1 MAFLFYLLYLCLGKK
16 SAIIKEAVN
25 ARFRCSQ
32 LGGLMNKTAVDMTGE
47 VRTRIS
53 EIVENLIQSK
63 SIFQKFDP
71 DEMSKMLSDGMLETW
86 SPEQVMEIPDDEL
99 TDIMKDIMVFKAM
112 SGLLADL
119 TPEEMEIFDAAVA
132 GR

>member
-1 MAFLFYLLYLCLGKK
+1 
-16 SAIIKEAVN
+16 
-25 ARFRCSQ
+25 
-32 LGGLMNKTAVDMTGE
+32 MTGE

-71 DEMSKMLSDGMLETW
+71 AEMSKMLSDGMLETW
-86 SPEQVMEIPDDEL
+86 SPEQVMEITDDEL
-99 TDIMKDIMVFKAM
+99 TDIMKDIMVFEAM

>member
-1 MAFLFYLLYLCLGKK
+1 
-16 SAIIKEAVN
+16 
-25 ARFRCSQ
+25 
-32 LGGLMNKTAVDMTGE
+32 MNKTAVDMTGE

-71 DEMSKMLSDGMLETW
+71 AEMSKMLSDGMLETW
-86 SPEQVMEIPDDEL
+86 SPEQVMEITDDEL
-99 TDIMKDIMVFKAM
+99 TDIMKDIMVFEAM

>member
-1 MAFLFYLLYLCLGKK
+1 VKK
-16 SAIIKEAVN
+16 FE
-25 ARFRCSQ
+25 
-32 LGGLMNKTAVDMTGE
+32 LLMNKTAVDMTGE

-53 EIVENLIQSK
+53 EIVSNLIQNK

-71 DEMSKMLSDGMLETW
+71 AEMSKMLSDGMLETW
-86 SPEQVMEIPDDEL
+86 TPEQVMEIPDDEL
-99 TDIMKDIMVFKAM
+99 TDIMKDIMAFKAI

>member
-1 MAFLFYLLYLCLGKK
+1 
-16 SAIIKEAVN
+16 
-25 ARFRCSQ
+25 
-32 LGGLMNKTAVDMTGE
+32 MNKTAVDMTGE

-53 EIVENLIQSK
+53 DIVSNLIQSK
-63 SIFQKFDP
+63 SIFKEFDP
-71 DEMSKMLSDGMLETW
+71 AEMSKMLSDGMLETW

-99 TDIMKDIMVFKAM
+99 TDIMKDIMVFEAM

>member
-1 MAFLFYLLYLCLGKK
+1 
-16 SAIIKEAVN
+16 
-25 ARFRCSQ
+25 
-32 LGGLMNKTAVDMTGE
+32 MNKTAVDMTGE

-63 SIFQKFDP
+63 SIFKEFDP
-71 DEMSKMLSDGMLETW
+71 VQTSQRLSNRMLESW

-99 TDIMKDIMVFKAM
+99 TDIIKDIMVFQAM

-119 TPEEMEIFDAAVA
+119 TPEEMEIFDAAVE

>member
-1 MAFLFYLLYLCLGKK
+1 
-16 SAIIKEAVN
+16 
-25 ARFRCSQ
+25 
-32 LGGLMNKTAVDMTGE
+32 MNKTAVDMTGE

-53 EIVENLIQSK
+53 EIVSNLIQSK
-63 SIFQKFDP
+63 SIFKEFDP

-99 TDIMKDIMVFKAM
+99 TDIMKDIMVFEAM

>member
-1 MAFLFYLLYLCLGKK
+1 
-16 SAIIKEAVN
+16 
-25 ARFRCSQ
+25 
-32 LGGLMNKTAVDMTGE
+32 
-47 VRTRIS
+47 
-53 EIVENLIQSK
+53 
-63 SIFQKFDP
+63 
-71 DEMSKMLSDGMLETW
+71 MLESW

-99 TDIMKDIMVFKAM
+99 TDIMKDIMVFQAM

>member
-1 MAFLFYLLYLCLGKK
+1 
-16 SAIIKEAVN
+16 
-25 ARFRCSQ
+25 
-32 LGGLMNKTAVDMTGE
+32 MNKTAVDMTGE

-86 SPEQVMEIPDDEL
+86 SPEQVMKIPDDEL

-119 TPEEMEIFDAAVA
+119 TPEEM
-132 GR
+132 

>member
-1 MAFLFYLLYLCLGKK
+1 
-16 SAIIKEAVN
+16 
-25 ARFRCSQ
+25 
-32 LGGLMNKTAVDMTGE
+32 MNKTAVDMTGE

-53 EIVENLIQSK
+53 EIVSNLIQSK
-63 SIFQKFDP
+63 SIFKEFDP

-99 TDIMKDIMVFKAM
+99 TSIMKDIMVFKAM